1 MAIEWAGLGP
11 ELLLALDRSRAEPL
25 RVQLEHELREAIRS
39 GRLAAGERLPSSR
52 ALAAELGISRG
63 LVLECYSQLQAE
75 GFLTSHTGSA
85 TRVAAGALAPA
96 SAPAPSLVPEP
107 TGPAT
112 SPRLAVDFVPGVP
125 DLTSFPRA
133 DWARAM
139 RDSCRTA
146 TPSDLGYGDPRGIE
160 ALREVLAGYLR
171 RVRGTVAEAE
181 RIMICLGFG
190 QGVNL
195 VLRSLAGDG
204 IRRVAIEDPGDEDY
218 AEISARLGIET
229 VPVPIDERGIDVDAL
244 AATGVRAVILTPT
257 HQFPTGTALAPER
270 RQALVAWADERDAT
284 IIEDDYDA
292 EFRYDREPVGALQGL
307 APDRVALIG
316 TVSKSLAPGLR
327 LGWVVCPPRLLEAV
341 TEDKRLSDRG
351 SPTLEQLALA
361 KLIESGRY
369 DRHLR
374 RMRDIYGARRDT
386 LARTLAEQAPHVGLH
401 GLAAG
406 FHAVARLRPEADE
419 QAIVEAARIRSIG
432 LYGMSSFRLST
443 RSGPPELVVGF
454 GNLTEAA
461 IARGIAAIGDLL

>member
-1 MAIEWAGLGP
+1 VG
-11 ELLLALDRSRAEPL
+11 
-25 RVQLEHELREAIRS
+25 V
-39 GRLAAGERLPSSR
+39 
-52 ALAAELGISRG
+52 
-63 LVLECYSQLQAE
+63 
-75 GFLTSHTGSA
+75 TSP
-85 TRVAAGALAPA
+85 RVAAGSGGLGFAPA
-96 SAPAPSLVPEP
+96 RA
-107 TGPAT
+107 
-112 SPRLAVDFVPGVP
+112 RLMADFRSGVP
-125 DLTSFPRA
+125 DLASFPRG
-133 DWARAM
+133 DWMWAQREA
-139 RDSCRTA
+139 CRTA
-146 TPSDLGYGDPRGIE
+146 PNEALDYGDPRGSPV
-160 ALREVLAGYLR
+160 LREVLAAYLR
-171 RVRGTVAEAE
+171 RVRAAAADPEHL
-181 RIMICLGFG
+181 IICTGFAQGLG
-190 QGVNL
+190 L
-195 VLRSLAGDG
+195 ALRVLRRAGT
-204 IRRVAIEDPGDEDY
+204 RRVAIEDPGYDDAAQVAAWADVEV
-218 AEISARLGIET
+218 IR
-229 VPVPIDERGIDVDAL
+229 VPVDSGGIDVGRL
-244 AATGVRAVILTPT
+244 AATGAQAVVLSPA
-257 HQFPTGTALAPER
+257 HQWPTGVVLAAARRHALA
-270 RQALVAWADERDAT
+270 AWAASTDAI

-361 KLIESGRY
+361 TLIESGRY

-419 QAIVEAARIRSIG
+419 QAVVEAARIRSIG